1 METSSTHPT
10 SVTLDVQRELTKC
23 LFYRKWLRLLTTSV
37 LLPLSL
43 SNFLWSALLRKYPE
57 SLVLQ
62 NCFNICLLLMGF
74 VQFVYEIVVF
84 LSLAKLEERLKK
96 YNKTEYELPQY
107 EETSTAAKSTSI
119 EYVEEYHNDDYLL
132 LNALHN
138 RLCTITGSGCCV
150 PALYSMW
157 YIILVDDYSY
167 ELICFLF
174 GIITSCFFLMH
185 IFFLWNPVR
194 IIAHPLAIQL

>member
-1 METSSTHPT
+1 METSSTYPT
-10 SVTLDVQRELTKC
+10 SITLDVQRELTKC

-62 NCFNICLLLMGF
+62 KCYIICSLLMGF
-74 VQFVYEIVVF
+74 VQFICEAVVF
-84 LSLAKLEERLKK
+84 FSTANLDDRLKI

-107 EETSTAAKSTSI
+107 EETSTTAKSTSI
-119 EYVEEYHNDDYLL
+119 EHVEENHNDDYLI
-132 LNALHN
+132 LNALLH
-138 RLCTITGSGCCV
+138 RLCYLTMSGCYT
-150 PALYSMW
+150 PFFY
-157 YIILVDDYSY
+157 LVWCLNSDNYSY
-167 ELICFLF
+167 ELTCFLF
-174 GIITSCFFLMH
+174 GIITSCFFLMR

-194 IIAHPLAIQL
+194 VITHPLVIQL